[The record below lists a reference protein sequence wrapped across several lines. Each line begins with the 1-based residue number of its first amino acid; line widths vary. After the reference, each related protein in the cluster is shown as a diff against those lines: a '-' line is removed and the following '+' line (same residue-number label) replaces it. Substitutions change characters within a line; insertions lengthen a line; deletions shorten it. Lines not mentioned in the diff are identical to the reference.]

1 MSALVK
7 MVQISRS
14 FGKGDGEE
22 VILTKKFSTIEELQ
36 QILEDEGFEDDL
48 AESEVQELFE
58 KHQAIYISNDGG
70 DWDDPTG
77 FSVEVFTKEEKL
89 KALEREYKAEVE
101 KVEKLFAE

>member
-1 MSALVK
+1 MPALVK

-22 VILTKKFSTIEELQ
+22 VILTEKFSTIEELQ

-58 KHQAIYISNDGG
+58 KH
-70 DWDDPTG
+70 
-77 FSVEVFTKEEKL
+77 
-89 KALEREYKAEVE
+89 
-101 KVEKLFAE
+101 

>member
-1 MSALVK
+1 MPALVK

-22 VILTKKFSTIEELQ
+22 VYVTQKISTIEELTA
-36 QILEDEGFEDDL
+36 IIEDEGFEDDL
-48 AESEVQELFE
+48 TESEIQELFE
-58 KHQAIYISNDGG
+58 KHQAVYISNDGG

-89 KALEREYKAEVE
+89 KELEREYKAEVE